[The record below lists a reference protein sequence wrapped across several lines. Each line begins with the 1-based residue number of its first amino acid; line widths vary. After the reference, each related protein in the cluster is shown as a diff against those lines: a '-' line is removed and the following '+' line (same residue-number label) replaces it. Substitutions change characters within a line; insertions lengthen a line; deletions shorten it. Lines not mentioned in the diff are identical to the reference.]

1 MNEDLKYIKTETEEV
16 KRKIT
21 QICKKLDDMEN
32 VSEIAINY
40 DEVRLKA
47 KVKPISNVLVQ
58 SLDEYTKEL
67 YYIMLAYSLK
77 DCKNDVVEKLTM
89 LQRLAMGAKLNMTLE
104 DLEKKSYTV
113 NSATVDELIKSANS
127 NHFGEYFLIDL
138 LLVNAVCGKIE
149 KKALD
154 YIAYIA
160 AFLGIGKNTVQAIS
174 MFAKNVIER
183 NQKGCISS
191 LKCADIDLNM
201 LKDYLPKMIDGYILK
216 DIYENNSKKIEKVYI
231 INEVFKSC
239 DIDFDGIYDGD
250 ITFVNCTFN
259 NSNLTCYESN
269 RTTGNKNIKF
279 EDCKFTNKILNDK
292 NINWISLNLKGILKF
307 KNCEFNN
314 VEGKVNNIVSL
325 GGKKVILEHCIFKNI
340 HGSRKMDSGFV
351 ICCNNAEIY
360 DVQFKQ
366 ISIDVFDRYG
376 HATIMIVRNSV
387 MKNLLFENCD
397 VYCKSDYG
405 RFARIQT
412 SCLKLEENSVIS
424 DSEFKKCVCRSVHEY
439 DGKNDNYIVYSVKS
453 TVKNLSFES
462 CMKDVH
468 PQGYSYGYD
477 NYGNIKEEN

>member
-1 MNEDLKYIKTETEEV
+1 MNEDLKYIKTETE
-16 KRKIT
+16 T

-174 MFAKNVIER
+174 MFVKNVIER

-191 LKCADIDLNM
+191 LKDTDIDLNM
-201 LKDYLPKMIDGYILK
+201 LKDYLPKTIDGYILK
-216 DIYENNSKKIEKVYI
+216 NIYENNSKQIEKVYI
-231 INEVFKSC
+231 INQVFKSDKI
-239 DIDFDGIYDGD
+239 DITSIFGED
-250 ITFVNCTFN
+250 ITFLNCIFD
-259 NSNLTCYESN
+259 NSNI
-269 RTTGNKNIKF
+269 TGGKGKVKF
-279 EDCKFTNKILNDK
+279 EDCRFVNMISKHRSYKV
-292 NINWISLNLKGILKF
+292 WIYCCAKYSEF
-307 KNCEFNN
+307 ENCEFENC
-314 VEGKVNNIVSL
+314 ELKGENIGPL
-325 GGKKVILEHCIFKNI
+325 LWITGKKTALKNCVFRNI
-340 HGSRKMDSGFV
+340 NVDDTKRDSYSTLYDSYAVYLVSNEVYVDNIQFYEVSVHGSGYNTNRSYIVYASNAV
-351 ICCNNAEIY
+351 IKNLYFEKCSSSCSVSYYERCRHIN
-360 DVQFKQ
+360 
-366 ISIDVFDRYG
+366 SICLKL
-376 HATIMIVRNSV
+376 RNSV
-387 MKNLLFENCD
+387 L
-397 VYCKSDYG
+397 
-405 RFARIQT
+405 
-412 SCLKLEENSVIS
+412 S
-424 DSEFKKCVCRSVHEY
+424 DSFFKKCGCYSSSGGGPCDEYIVEY
-439 DGKNDNYIVYSVKS
+439 DKS
-453 TVKNLSFES
+453 CTVKNLKFES
-462 CMKDVH
+462 CR
-468 PQGYSYGYD
+468 
-477 NYGNIKEEN
+477 GNDYREES